1 MLKGIH
7 MVTTEKN
14 IQKNLMEEMV
24 RELKLFIAK
33 NKKQTKTAMR
43 KTINKKLCKKYIKQ
57 I

>member
-33 NKKQTKTAMR
+33 HKKQT
-43 KTINKKLCKKYIKQ
+43 NKQKLAQKQ
-57 I
+57 